1 MSASSTPAAVA
12 ASSPASASAPLIAS
26 APAAVS
32 ASPATAAA
40 AGSPAPPAPEPAAAA
55 ASTTSAAAATA
66 GDQAPLAGLPGAV
79 PGNLAVPDDL
89 AVPENLAALT
99 RPDFPLLAQT
109 ACLGE
114 PLIYLDYAATSQ
126 KPRQVLQALQH
137 YYSHDNANVHRGA
150 HQLSARATEGF
161 EAARQKTAKFVGAAS
176 AHEIVFT
183 RNASEAINLVA
194 RSWGEANLK
203 PGDEVLLSVMEHHSN
218 LVPWQLL
225 AARSGCRLR
234 HVGLTQSGELDL
246 DDMKAQL
253 NERTRLV
260 SLVQV
265 SNTLGCLNPI
275 AEIAQLAHRV
285 GALLLVDACQSLPH
299 LPIDV
304 AQLDC
309 DFLVGS
315 SHKLCGPT
323 GMGFLWAREALLEAM
338 PPFLGGGEMIQDVYL
353 DHSSWAELPHKFEAG
368 TPAIGEAIGMG
379 AALDYLNGIGLAR
392 IQAWEQLLIRQLFD
406 RLQAIEGLRILG
418 PTPEQQPHRGALA
431 AFTVEGLH
439 ANDIAALLDSA
450 GICIRSG
457 HHCTQP
463 LHRYYGLSGTARA
476 SLSFT
481 TTPEEIDRFAE
492 ELQGTI
498 AFLREH
504 S

>member
-1 MSASSTPAAVA
+1 MTSTVPAHELRPALEVA
-12 ASSPASASAPLIAS
+12 EAP
-26 APAAVS
+26 
-32 ASPATAAA
+32 
-40 AGSPAPPAPEPAAAA
+40 
-55 ASTTSAAAATA
+55 
-66 GDQAPLAGLPGAV
+66 
-79 PGNLAVPDDL
+79 
-89 AVPENLAALT
+89 NLAALT

-109 ACLGE
+109 ACLGQ
-114 PLIYLDYAATSQ
+114 PLIYLDHAATSQ
-126 KPRQVLQALQH
+126 KPRQVLEALQH
-137 YYSHDNANVHRGA
+137 YYDHDNANVHRGA

-161 EAARQKTAKFVGAAS
+161 EGARAKTAAFVGAAS
-176 AHEIVFT
+176 ANEIVFT
-183 RNASEAINLVA
+183 RNASEAINLVS
-194 RSWGEANLK
+194 RSWGEANLQA
-203 PGDEVLLSVMEHHSN
+203 GDEVLLTVMEHHSN

-225 AARSGCRLR
+225 AARTGCVLR
-234 HVGLTQSGELDL
+234 HAGLTPSGELDL
-246 DDMKAQL
+246 EDLRSKL
-253 NERTRLV
+253 NERTKLV

-275 AEIAQLAHRV
+275 AAIAALAHGA

-304 AQLDC
+304 AQLGA

-323 GMGFLWAREALLEAM
+323 GMGFLWGRETLLEAM

-353 DHSSWAELPHKFEAG
+353 EHSTWAGLPHKFEAG

-379 AALDYLNGIGLAR
+379 AALDYLEAIGVDR
-392 IQAWEQLLIRQLFD
+392 IHAWEQQLTRQLFD
-406 RLQAIEGLRILG
+406 RLQAMDGLQILG
-418 PTPEQQPHRGALA
+418 PTPQQQPDRGALA
-431 AFTVEGLH
+431 AFHVEGVH

-463 LHRYYGLSGTARA
+463 LHRHYGLSASARA

-481 TTPEEIDRFAE
+481 TTPEEIDRFAD
-492 ELQGTI
+492 ELQGSI
-498 AFLREH
+498 QFLREH

>member
-1 MSASSTPAAVA
+1 MTSTASAAAVA
-12 ASSPASASAPLIAS
+12 TPFDR
-26 APAAVS
+26 
-32 ASPATAAA
+32 AT
-40 AGSPAPPAPEPAAAA
+40 
-55 ASTTSAAAATA
+55 
-66 GDQAPLAGLPGAV
+66 D
-79 PGNLAVPDDL
+79 
-89 AVPENLAALT
+89 LAALT

-109 ACLGE
+109 ACQGQ
-114 PLIYLDYAATSQ
+114 PLIYLDHAATSQ
-126 KPRQVLQALQH
+126 KPRQVLEALQH
-137 YYSHDNANVHRGA
+137 YYDHDNANVHRGA

-161 EAARQKTAKFVGAAS
+161 EGARAKAATFIGAS
-176 AHEIVFT
+176 SPNEIVFT

-194 RSWGEANLK
+194 RSWGDANLR
-203 PGDEVLLSVMEHHSN
+203 PGDEVLLTVMEHHSN

-225 AARSGCRLR
+225 ADRTGCVLR
-234 HVGLTQSGELDL
+234 HAGLTASGELDL
-246 DDMKAQL
+246 DDLRSKL
-253 NERTRLV
+253 SERTRLV

-275 AEIAQLAHRV
+275 AEVAALAHAA

-299 LPIDV
+299 LPVNV
-304 AQLDC
+304 AQLGA

-323 GMGFLWAREALLEAM
+323 GMGFLWGREALLEAM

-353 DHSSWAELPHKFEAG
+353 DHSSWAGLPHKFEAG

-379 AALDYLNGIGLAR
+379 AALDYLNAIGLER
-392 IQAWEQLLIRQLFD
+392 IHAWEQQLTAQLFT
-406 RLQAIEGLRILG
+406 RLQAVEGLTVLG
-418 PTPEQQPHRGALA
+418 PTPQQQPDRGALA
-431 AFTVEGLH
+431 AFHVEGVH
-439 ANDIAALLDSA
+439 AHDIAALLDSA

-463 LHRYYGLSGTARA
+463 LHRHYGLSASARA

-492 ELQGTI
+492 ELQGAI
-498 AFLREH
+498 SFLREH

>member
-1 MSASSTPAAVA
+1 MTASL
-12 ASSPASASAPLIAS
+12 ASESLSSSLASEQPTASLLRSI
-26 APAAVS
+26 
-32 ASPATAAA
+32 
-40 AGSPAPPAPEPAAAA
+40 
-55 ASTTSAAAATA
+55 
-66 GDQAPLAGLPGAV
+66 D
-79 PGNLAVPDDL
+79 NLA
-89 AVPENLAALT
+89 EQT

-109 ACLGE
+109 ACLGQ
-114 PLIYLDYAATSQ
+114 PLIYLDHAATSQ
-126 KPRQVLQALQH
+126 KPRQVLEALQH
-137 YYSHDNANVHRGA
+137 YYDHDNANVHRGA

-161 EAARQKTAKFVGAAS
+161 EGAREKAAAFVGAATPR
-176 AHEIVFT
+176 EIVFT

-194 RSWGEANLK
+194 RTWGEANLR
-203 PGDEVLLSVMEHHSN
+203 PGDEVLLTVMEHHSN

-225 AARSGCRLR
+225 AARTGCVLR
-234 HVGLTQSGELDL
+234 HVGITETGELDL
-246 DDMKAQL
+246 EDLKAKL
-253 NERTRLV
+253 NGRTRLV

-275 AEIAQLAHRV
+275 TEIAPLVHAT

-299 LPIDV
+299 MPVNV
-304 AQLDC
+304 AQLGC

-379 AALDYLNGIGLAR
+379 AAMDYLNGIGLDR
-392 IQAWEQLLIRQLFD
+392 IHAWEQQLTRQLFD
-406 RLQAIEGLRILG
+406 RLQAIDGLRVLG
-418 PTPEQQPHRGALA
+418 PTPEQQPDRAALA
-431 AFTVEGLH
+431 AFHVEGLH
-439 ANDIAALLDSA
+439 TNDIAALLDSA

-463 LHRYYGLSGTARA
+463 LHRHYGLSASARA

-481 TTPEEIDRFAE
+481 TTIEEIDRFAE

-498 AFLREH
+498 SFLREH

>member
-1 MSASSTPAAVA
+1 MAMAPV
-12 ASSPASASAPLIAS
+12 SSPA
-26 APAAVS
+26 AATGS
-32 ASPATAAA
+32 ASPAA
-40 AGSPAPPAPEPAAAA
+40 SAP
-55 ASTTSAAAATA
+55 
-66 GDQAPLAGLPGAV
+66 GV
-79 PGNLAVPDDL
+79 I
-89 AVPENLAALT
+89 NLAAQT
-99 RPDFPLLAQT
+99 RPDFPLLSQT
-109 ACLGE
+109 ACLGQ
-114 PLIYLDYAATSQ
+114 PLIYLDHAATSQ
-126 KPRQVLQALQH
+126 KPRQVLEALQH
-137 YYSHDNANVHRGA
+137 YYDHDNANVHRGA
-150 HQLSARATEGF
+150 HQLSARATEAF
-161 EAARQKTAKFVGAAS
+161 EGARAKTAAFVGATS
-176 AHEIVFT
+176 AREIVFT

-194 RSWGEANLK
+194 RSWGDANLK
-203 PGDEVLLSVMEHHSN
+203 PGDEVLLTVMEHHSN

-225 AARSGCRLR
+225 AQRTGCVLR
-234 HVGLTQSGELDL
+234 HVGLTPTGELDL
-246 DDMKAQL
+246 DEL
-253 NERTRLV
+253 RRLINGRTKLV

-265 SNTLGCLNPI
+265 SNTLGCVNPI
-275 AEIAQLAHRV
+275 AEIAPLAHAA
-285 GALLLVDACQSLPH
+285 GALLLVDACQSLAH
-299 LPIDV
+299 LSVDV
-304 AQLDC
+304 GQLGC

-379 AALDYLNGIGLAR
+379 AALDYLQNLGLER
-392 IQAWEQLLIRQLFD
+392 IHAYEQQLTSLLFE
-406 RLQAIEGLRILG
+406 RLQAIDGLRVLG

-431 AFTVEGLH
+431 AFTVDGLH

-463 LHRYYGLSGTARA
+463 LHRLYGIPGSARA

-481 TTPEEIDRFAE
+481 TTAEEIERFAE
-492 ELQGTI
+492 ELAGTI

>member
-1 MSASSTPAAVA
+1 MTTTTSTAAV
-12 ASSPASASAPLIAS
+12 ITT
-26 APAAVS
+26 
-32 ASPATAAA
+32 ASP
-40 AGSPAPPAPEPAAAA
+40 
-55 ASTTSAAAATA
+55 TSLEVVTR
-66 GDQAPLAGLPGAV
+66 
-79 PGNLAVPDDL
+79 
-89 AVPENLAALT
+89 NLAALT

-109 ACLGE
+109 ACLGQ

-126 KPRQVLQALQH
+126 KPRQVLAALQH
-137 YYSHDNANVHRGA
+137 YYDHDNANVHRGA

-161 EAARQKTAKFVGAAS
+161 EGARAKTATFVGAAS
-176 AHEIVFT
+176 PREIVFT

-194 RSWGEANLK
+194 RSWGEANLR

-225 AARSGCRLR
+225 AARTGCVLR
-234 HVGLTQSGELDL
+234 HVGLTDTGELDL
-246 DDMKAQL
+246 DDLRNQIT
-253 NERTRLV
+253 ERTKLV

-275 AEIAQLAHRV
+275 AQIAPLAHAA
-285 GALLLVDACQSLPH
+285 GALLLVDACQSLAH
-299 LPIDV
+299 LSVDV
-304 AQLDC
+304 TTLGA

-379 AALDYLNGIGLAR
+379 AALDYLSALGLER
-392 IQAWEQLLIRQLFD
+392 IHAWEQVLTRQLFD
-406 RLQAIEGLRILG
+406 RLRAIEGVRILG
-418 PTPEQQPHRGALA
+418 PTPEQQPDRGALA
-431 AFTVEGLH
+431 AFTVDGLH

-463 LHRYYGLSGTARA
+463 LHRLYGIPGSARA

-481 TTPEEIDRFAE
+481 TSPAEIDRFAE
-492 ELQGTI
+492 ELEGTI
-498 AFLREH
+498 TFLREH

>member
-1 MSASSTPAAVA
+1 MTTSTTT
-12 ASSPASASAPLIAS
+12 
-26 APAAVS
+26 
-32 ASPATAAA
+32 TAAA
-40 AGSPAPPAPEPAAAA
+40 
-55 ASTTSAAAATA
+55 TTAATTPA
-66 GDQAPLAGLPGAV
+66 SPPSLGVVAP
-79 PGNLAVPDDL
+79 NLAV
-89 AVPENLAALT
+89 LT

-109 ACLGE
+109 ACLGQ

-126 KPRQVLQALQH
+126 KPRQVLAALQH
-137 YYSHDNANVHRGA
+137 YYDHDNANVHRGA

-161 EAARQKTAKFVGAAS
+161 EAARSKTATFIGAAS
-176 AHEIVFT
+176 AREIVFT

-194 RSWGEANLK
+194 RSWGEANLG
-203 PGDEVLLSVMEHHSN
+203 PGDEVLLTVMEHHSN

-225 AARSGCRLR
+225 AQRTGCVLR
-234 HVGLTQSGELDL
+234 HAGLTESGELDL
-246 DDMKAQL
+246 EDLRGQIS
-253 NERTRLV
+253 ERTKLV

-275 AEIAQLAHRV
+275 EQVVEQAHAA
-285 GALLLVDACQSLPH
+285 GALVLVDACQSLPH
-299 LPIDV
+299 LVVNV
-304 AQLDC
+304 ARLGS

-379 AALDYLNGIGLAR
+379 AALDYLSAIGLER
-392 IQAWEQLLIRQLFD
+392 IHAWEQLLTRQLFA
-406 RLQAIEGLRILG
+406 RLQAIEGVRILG
-418 PTPEQQPHRGALA
+418 PTPEQQPDRGALA
-431 AFTVEGLH
+431 AFTVDGLH

-463 LHRYYGLSGTARA
+463 LHRLYGLPGSARA
-476 SLSFT
+476 SLGFT

-492 ELQGTI
+492 ELEGTI

>member
-1 MSASSTPAAVA
+1 MAMAPV
-12 ASSPASASAPLIAS
+12 SSPAATTG
-26 APAAVS
+26 S
-32 ASPATAAA
+32 ASPAA
-40 AGSPAPPAPEPAAAA
+40 SAP
-55 ASTTSAAAATA
+55 
-66 GDQAPLAGLPGAV
+66 GV
-79 PGNLAVPDDL
+79 I
-89 AVPENLAALT
+89 NLAAQT
-99 RPDFPLLAQT
+99 RPDFPLLSQT
-109 ACLGE
+109 ACLGQ
-114 PLIYLDYAATSQ
+114 PLIYLDHAATSQ
-126 KPRQVLQALQH
+126 KPRQVLEALQH
-137 YYSHDNANVHRGA
+137 YYDHDNANVHRGA
-150 HQLSARATEGF
+150 HQLSARATEAF
-161 EAARQKTAKFVGAAS
+161 EGARAKTAAFVGAAS
-176 AHEIVFT
+176 AREIVFT

-194 RSWGEANLK
+194 RSWGDANLK
-203 PGDEVLLSVMEHHSN
+203 PGDEVLLTVMEHHSN

-225 AARSGCRLR
+225 AERTGCVLR
-234 HVGLTQSGELDL
+234 HVGLTPTGELDL
-246 DDMKAQL
+246 DEL
-253 NERTRLV
+253 RRLINGRTKLV

-265 SNTLGCLNPI
+265 SNTLGCVNPI
-275 AEIAQLAHRV
+275 AEIAPLAHAA
-285 GALLLVDACQSLPH
+285 GALLLVDACQSLAH
-299 LPIDV
+299 LSVDV
-304 AQLDC
+304 GQLGC

-379 AALDYLNGIGLAR
+379 AALDYLQNLGLER
-392 IQAWEQLLIRQLFD
+392 IHAYEQQLTALLFE
-406 RLQAIEGLRILG
+406 RLQAIDGVRVLG

-431 AFTVEGLH
+431 AFTVDGLH

-463 LHRYYGLSGTARA
+463 LHRLYGIPGSARA

-481 TTPEEIDRFAE
+481 TTAEEIERFAE
-492 ELQGTI
+492 ELAGTI